1 MSWLPNLLR
10 KDSKNT
16 MPSHLHSIRI
26 VCESADGVPPGC
38 TAVKMRV
45 LDRGSVAWDSPVSPV
60 TPSTSKAQRGSC
72 GDDALQAVWDPP
84 TSCQLQLKM
93 QQAPKEG
100 WRKQEVSFQLLL
112 QPSGQ
117 PGLWQELSAPISVDL
132 AKHCPPP
139 PAHPTPSASPTPSLS
154 PDHISVAAAQDD
166 RAELST
172 PIVLEWRSGRQRER
186 QTRMQVLLVCSRG
199 RVEVPPAPPPP
210 ANMAPPLGV
219 NTKPSPPHLTP
230 TPFSPTPS
238 SPAPSSSFSLTPHP
252 SPRSTL
258 PDSPVSS
265 MGLTSPPNSMGPQ
278 PLAALRVAALSPT
291 PSPPAAAAAAAA
303 AAAQSVCPSLT
314 SRDLA
319 PPFPPH
325 PPTHNPPPDPTAHPL
340 SPASS
345 LAPSSGPT
353 TPTHTTASPAAT
365 ARPGSATG
373 PRAGFEPGTFRGK
386 LNPSLSAGQGCGMAP
401 SHEMPVQELVT
412 LLKRMT
418 APPAPAPAA
427 AQGLTQEEHEMPG
440 CGRQPSLSAASGSA
454 VRAPPPPAPH
464 TEQPAGA
471 GGVSSSR
478 AAGGGDEEGEAGV
491 GEMGRR
497 RVRQLGAVSLM
508 PPLQAQGQPRQAT
521 DFLMA
526 SWGPA
531 GSLPPAQAA
540 PPDSFVMWLGSHT
553 ALPGSSLTSSAS
565 TSLHTHSQ
573 ASDGSAPPA
582 SAAGGE
588 GPLPTP
594 PAAHAEV
601 RASADPGSA
610 TDLVQHRLML
620 QQMQERGGL
629 VQQEGKGR
637 VAEPQARAA
646 GDVAGLLLQEEQ
658 EGVREAQH
666 VLAAST
672 AALAAVDRTLAAA
685 DTSAAPSAA
694 PAGPPAAAGGG
705 GSQAVSPHSLAG
717 YAPQAAASPIALSPH
732 AASDSPLPATSPPSG
747 SAALAA
753 AQQQEGEG
761 VREAQHVL
769 AASRGAA
776 RAADR
781 MLQDLD
787 QAATPAAGTALL
799 PGTAAAGE
807 EGEGEEGEG
816 EEEEDGDAE
825 ASLTSLASD
834 HQAAGAP
841 PPGPSTATSSTSA
854 PTDTTFMMPSRTSW
868 LSRPPPHDS
877 STSYVP
883 DAPSFRGMPLVQLPG
898 SCLPAPAAPHVS
910 RAGSSSLT
918 RNAQLDSAANAGSVD
933 LGLAAGWGVEV
944 EEEEEGMEGGWDMT
958 SSPHHSPGLPAAPSG
973 AGGEG
978 SAALPPVHRR
988 PASVAPGAGPRRT
1001 PQTSRCSSRSL
1012 GDVGLVSGG
1021 GSGGGAGGE
1030 GVVQLAAPVHAWVP
1044 WRPDTPSSPAA
1055 APGGSMMQSR
1065 PSLHAPPSPP
1075 SPADSADSAPP
1086 LAPPPFLYTP
1096 QGHPP
1101 QRASSNDS
1109 PQPPML
1115 IPALT
1120 AAPPEEAME
1129 PPSPSPRP
1137 SPARSSSQGSMGL
1150 CHRDGSHLP
1159 PAFLTYYPLQFPA
1172 HPCTSPASA
1181 GGSSSRASLG
1191 RPLFDPHPSPGSSPA
1206 TSPSA
1211 SSASPAGPPPQLR
1224 SAFGAG
1230 VVLAGAAGGSSGQ
1243 GPAPGTHRSSSGPA
1257 PGLSHF
1263 STPFA
1268 TPPCDVPPP
1277 TPGMRAS
1284 SPPPLWGAASAP
1296 TSTHPP
1302 SAFHRGPSSP
1312 ERMGASPVSLS
1323 RATSGSTSGS
1333 DLPCRGTHSSTGER
1347 RAFRTNQRRASA
1359 CCPGWDMD
1367 GLSRGDMGGGLDRA
1381 GSCALPQQQQQQQRG
1396 GGGTAADVHVARH
1409 GRVPLAFGWV
1419 TGLAAAAGSSMA
1431 APHSSVP
1438 ASEPEAEVGAGQL
1451 GSGLGSASGAV
1462 QEDQRAGL
1470 GSGSGRVGSAEQLRR
1485 VASAQYVLAASA
1497 AAIKAVDFTLQ
1508 VLDQPTPGPAAA
1520 PAGSGREAAGA

>member
-26 VCESADGVPPGC
+26 VCESADGVP
-38 TAVKMRV
+38 
-45 LDRGSVAWDSPVSPV
+45 
-60 TPSTSKAQRGSC
+60 
-72 GDDALQAVWDPP
+72 
-84 TSCQLQLKM
+84 
-93 QQAPKEG
+93 
-100 WRKQEVSFQLLL
+100 
-112 QPSGQ
+112 
-117 PGLWQELSAPISVDL
+117 
-132 AKHCPPP
+132 
-139 PAHPTPSASPTPSLS
+139 

-186 QTRMQVLLVCSRG
+186 QTRMQVRGGGGGREEGGGPSSSCSTAAATEQEVSRG
-199 RVEVPPAPPPP
+199 RVEVPPAPPPT
-210 ANMAPPLGV
+210 ANMASPLGV

-265 MGLTSPPNSMGPQ
+265 MGLPSPPNSMGPQ

-345 LAPSSGPT
+345 LAPSSGPN

-365 ARPGSATG
+365 AQPGSATG

-386 LNPSLSAGQGCGMAP
+386 LNSSLSAGQGCGMAP

-440 CGRQPSLSAASGSA
+440 CGRQPYLSAASGSEG
-454 VRAPPPPAPH
+454 RAPPPPAPH

-471 GGVSSSR
+471 GGGSSSR

-588 GPLPTP
+588 GPLPPP

-629 VQQEGKGR
+629 VQQEGGGR
-637 VAEPQARAA
+637 GAEPQARAA

-694 PAGPPAAAGGG
+694 PAGPPAAAPAGPPAAATGG
-705 GSQAVSPHSLAG
+705 GSQAASPHSQAG
-717 YAPQAAASPIALSPH
+717 CAPQAAASPIALSTH

-787 QAATPAAGTALL
+787 QAATPAAGTAVL

-816 EEEEDGDAE
+816 EGEEEEDGDAE
-825 ASLTSLASD
+825 ASLASLASD
-834 HQAAGAP
+834 HQEARAP
-841 PPGPSTATSSTSA
+841 PPGPSTASTSA

-898 SCLPAPAAPHVS
+898 SGLPAPAAPHVS

-944 EEEEEGMEGGWDMT
+944 EEEEEEGMEGGWDMR
-958 SSPHHSPGLPAAPSG
+958 SSPDHSRGLPAAPSG

-978 SAALPPVHRR
+978 SAALSPVHRR

-1012 GDVGLVSGG
+1012 GDG
-1021 GSGGGAGGE
+1021 
-1030 GVVQLAAPVHAWVP
+1030 Q
-1044 WRPDTPSSPAA
+1044 
-1055 APGGSMMQSR
+1055 
-1065 PSLHAPPSPP
+1065 
-1075 SPADSADSAPP
+1075 
-1086 LAPPPFLYTP
+1086 
-1096 QGHPP
+1096 PP

-1150 CHRDGSHLP
+1150 CPRDGSHLP

-1230 VVLAGAAGGSSGQ
+1230 VVLADAAGGSSGQ

-1347 RAFRTNQRRASA
+1347 RALRTNQRRASA

-1396 GGGTAADVHVARH
+1396 GGGRRRMSMWHGMSGEGPLAGPLATDVEE

-1419 TGLAAAAGSSMA
+1419 PGLAAAAGSSMA